1 MCSNNER
8 PGLPEVK
15 WEKIE
20 LTNVRDIGGGVKVGL
35 YNGVPV
41 VIHPAAPVK
50 AKALV
55 VPPHKAG
62 FTLHHNDHYANYWTA
77 EEAITDGQ
85 GGWYGDD
92 DNWVSLEEKAKACA
106 TNEIWTAQWYPETP
120 IGFCLLHAST
130 LEALN
135 IGLSAVDSTD
145 QP

>member
-1 MCSNNER
+1 MMKPFKAPKPMDGER
-8 PGLPEVK
+8 HNSYLLRVVAEFEAWANAKPEK
-15 WEKIE
+15 T
-20 LTNVRDIGGGVKVGL
+20 LF
-35 YNGVPV
+35 
-41 VIHPAAPVK
+41 
-50 AKALV
+50 

-85 GGWYGDD
+85 GGWYSDD

-135 IGLSAVDSTD
+135 KGLSVVDSTA